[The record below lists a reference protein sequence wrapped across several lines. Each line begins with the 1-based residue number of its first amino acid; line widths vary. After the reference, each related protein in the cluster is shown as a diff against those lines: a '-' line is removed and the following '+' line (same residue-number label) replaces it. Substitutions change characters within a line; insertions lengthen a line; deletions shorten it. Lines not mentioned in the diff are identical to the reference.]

1 MAIQRF
7 DHIMEFNDEDSTH
20 ENTINDLEFYKESLR
35 SAENEIMIIHETGK
49 ALKDIV
55 GTAYETHRKR
65 VWNHFGFEVSKD
77 KHDALFDVD
86 WSITWQGEL
95 IALEE
100 DKGHYMDSCFM
111 ERAITGFCKTINAY
125 QKINKPIPVL
135 ILHSFTK
142 YNKFVE
148 KLEEDLETRKSE
160 IADEMKN
167 KLRYTTLVDCDRL
180 PKERWFSTQL
190 YNCYSV
196 NASDELILK
205 DIEFIRSLIPSSE

>member
-20 ENTINDLEFYKESLR
+20 ENTINDLEYYKESLR
-35 SAENEIMIIHETGK
+35 IAENEVRTIHETTGK

-55 GTAYETHRKR
+55 GKVFETHRER
-65 VWNHFGFEVSKD
+65 VWNHFGFDVSKD

-86 WSITWQGEL
+86 WSITRQGEL

-160 IADEMKN
+160 IADEMNN
-167 KLRYTTLVDCDRL
+167 KLRYTTLVERDRIT
-180 PKERWFSTQL
+180 KKWFSKEV
-190 YNCYSV
+190 YDCYSV